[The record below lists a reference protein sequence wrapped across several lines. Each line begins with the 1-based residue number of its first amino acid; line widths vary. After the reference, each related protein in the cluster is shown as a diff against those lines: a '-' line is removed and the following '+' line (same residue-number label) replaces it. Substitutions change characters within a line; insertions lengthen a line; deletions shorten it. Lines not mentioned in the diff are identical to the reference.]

1 MKFSHILLLFLFFTT
16 SHLAFSQTS
25 DINFKELIRPDFT
38 DFEGYGRNFSF
49 LKNRTTQTG
58 WKIEYFV
65 KNDSTKYEDIYIS
78 FQKNEIRKIYLC
90 SNVLKYRTYFTPT
103 FSQETEDYIYFEY
116 GCATDCGGVLAFSK
130 NNYTFDSFDRIIEL
144 DLELNLLVLMTDNA
158 SHVQTEYFEFEIID
172 LARKKNY
179 LVSFDMICRGVHM
192 QNCIKE
198 VIFSKHEIIVKLLLS
213 DKQWTKEIKETRTIK
228 LE

>member
-1 MKFSHILLLFLFFTT
+1 
-16 SHLAFSQTS
+16 
-25 DINFKELIRPDFT
+25 
-38 DFEGYGRNFSF
+38 
-49 LKNRTTQTG
+49 
-58 WKIEYFV
+58 
-65 KNDSTKYEDIYIS
+65 
-78 FQKNEIRKIYLC
+78 
-90 SNVLKYRTYFTPT
+90 LKYRTYFTPT

-130 NNYTFDSFDRIIEL
+130 NNYTFDTFNRIIEL
-144 DLELNLLVLMTDNA
+144 DLNLDLLVLMTDNA

-179 LVSFDMICRGVHM
+179 LVSFENICRGVYM

-198 VIFSKHEIIVKLLLS
+198 VIFSKQESIVKLLLS
-213 DKQWTKEIKETRTIK
+213 DKEWTKETEQIRIIK